1 MFIKFP
7 LELSENQNGKKQ
19 IKFIGK
25 SQKWISLKKSVKIT
39 KSYGVRTGFIN
50 KESSYILLDFDNKPF
65 QNEIYNGIELMNI
78 LIEKGILTV
87 NNDYIQKT
95 GNNGYHYVFK
105 ISKEQVNA
113 LQSSKTNIDFEGST
127 YSADIKA
134 NNQFFI
140 GAGSEYND
148 KNGNIKKY
156 SLVCDKIRE
165 IPKELYEIFENNM
178 IKKINKIKKN
188 IVKSYSKIR
197 KSYNCISLYNVD
209 KLLKMLD
216 IGRAGN
222 YDSWFSVLVAVYGAN
237 SEAKKLFVDWSKSHP
252 KYKNESE
259 QDIITHWENYSE
271 KQHNIGMLKNMA
283 KKDNCREYI
292 KLMKGDKTLIENVKN
307 DNNVYFMDSKYICN
321 KDYTFSNNIEAQL
334 QEQNEHDKLMR
345 KIASNFIN
353 NENSILGV
361 KSNMGTGKT
370 VLIREM
376 IENNQSTFK
385 KILMISTRRSFCR
398 SVGGTFT
405 HLGFKQ
411 YLDENINSE
420 NSDRVI
426 CSLES
431 LEKFIGSDVNIEYD
445 LIILDEVES
454 VIKQLDSPYI
464 KNSYLTLN
472 FFKRMLKQ
480 SKRILACD
488 ADFNNC
494 AHTFMN
500 SLKKDYKLMIN
511 EYSDA
516 DNCRKIII
524 NNNDSIINKKIDEC
538 MTENKNIVIVAMSN
552 RKAQEIKLSLKS
564 TYPDKKIICHTGES
578 DHRERELLKD
588 VNKNWLDCN
597 ILIYTSTVGAGID
610 FNKSHFSNMF
620 CYISGKSN
628 SPRMLLQMM
637 GRIRKLEDNNIYTV
651 ADTRT
656 INLDLSKGDRY
667 TYEDIEEI
675 YKLRYGENIDE
686 IFIYNKQEQL
696 NKGLYSFIP
705 EFEQC
710 LKSSGYEFE
719 LIDAEIAISKVW
731 SIDNEEFLK
740 LGSLVDVPIID
751 EETFKLFQSAEF
763 KHKKNIDHIRM
774 EQKFIFM
781 KRFSILKYDEEI
793 EKAFNS
799 GKISSHY
806 ILNNIKYMTDK
817 NNMKIDQKRT
827 IKQTETID
835 RCKMINTIINGL
847 GFKNCWDFETEYNK
861 EQYEENINEFL
872 KSPFG
877 EIDKTHFNIMFGREK
892 GKMLLNSESVY
903 KDKSGNWNP
912 LTLPKKI
919 QWINKLLENY
929 GLKIQSNRKREGKN
943 RVMIYKLSSFK
954 NAHEFIVNKKIIG
967 EKINDYKKI
976 IPSEQSTHKWEN
988 YF

>member
-1 MFIKFP
+1 MFVKFP
-7 LELSENQNGKKQ
+7 LELSENENGKKH

-25 SQKWISLKKSVKIT
+25 SQKWNTLKKPVKIT

-50 KESSYILLDFDNKPF
+50 KDCSYILLDFDNKPF
-65 QNEIYNGIELMNI
+65 QNGVYNGIELMNI
-78 LIEKGILTV
+78 LIQKGILTV
-87 NNDYIQKT
+87 DNDYIQKT

-105 ISKEQVNA
+105 ISKEQIDG
-113 LQSSKTNIDFEGST
+113 LKCSKTNVDFEGST
-127 YSADIKA
+127 YSADIKG

-140 GAGSEYND
+140 GAGSEYTD

-156 SLVCDKIRE
+156 SLICDNIRE

-178 IKKINKIKKN
+178 TKTVNKIKKN

-197 KSYNCISLYNVD
+197 KSYNCISLYHVD

-216 IGRAGN
+216 ISRAGN
-222 YDSWFSVLVAVYGAN
+222 YDSWFAVLVAVYGAN

-252 KYKNESE
+252 NYKNEPE
-259 QDIITHWENYSE
+259 NDIIAHWENYSE
-271 KQHNIGMLKNMA
+271 KEHNMGMLKNMA
-283 KKDNCREYI
+283 KKDNCRKYI

-307 DNNVYFMDSKYICN
+307 DKNVYFMNSQYICN

-345 KIASNFIN
+345 KLGSNFIN
-353 NENSILGV
+353 NENMILGL
-361 KSNMGTGKT
+361 KSKMGTGKT
-370 VLIREM
+370 VLIRQM
-376 IENNQSTFK
+376 IENNESKFK
-385 KILMISTRRSFCR
+385 KVLMISTRRSFCR

-445 LIILDEVES
+445 LIILDEIES

-472 FFKRMLKQ
+472 FFKRILKQ

-500 SLKKDYKLMIN
+500 SLNKDYKLMIN

-516 DNCRKIII
+516 ENKRKIII
-524 NNNDSIINKKIDEC
+524 NKNDTIINKKIDEC
-538 MTENKNIVIVAMSN
+538 MNENKNIVIVAMSN
-552 RKAQEIKLSLKS
+552 RKAQELKLSLKS
-564 TYPDKKIICHTGES
+564 TYPDKTIICHTGES
-578 DHRERELLKD
+578 NHEERELLKD

-610 FNKSHFSNMF
+610 FNKNHFSNMF

-628 SPRMLLQMM
+628 SPRLLLQMM
-637 GRIRKLEDNNIYTV
+637 GRIRKLEDNDIYAV
-651 ADTRT
+651 ADVRN

-686 IFIYNKQEQL
+686 IFIYNKQEEL
-696 NKGLYSFIP
+696 NKGFYSFIP

-731 SIDNEEFLK
+731 KIEDDELLK

-751 EETFKLFQSAEF
+751 EETFKLFQSPEF
-763 KHKKNIDHIRM
+763 KNKKNIDHIRM

-781 KRFSILKYDEEI
+781 KRFSISKYDEEI

-799 GKISSHY
+799 GKISRHN

-817 NNMKIDQKRT
+817 YNLKIEQKKT
-827 IKQTETID
+827 LKQTETLD
-835 RCKMINTIINGL
+835 RCKMINTIICGL
-847 GFKNCWDFETEYNK
+847 GFSNCWDFRTEIKK

-872 KSPFG
+872 NSPFG
-877 EIDKTHFNIMFGREK
+877 NIDKTHFNIMFAREK

-903 KDKSGNWNP
+903 KDKAGNWQP
-912 LTLPKKI
+912 LTLPKKT
-919 QWINKLLENY
+919 QWFNQLFENY
-929 GLKIQSNRKREGKN
+929 GLKIQSGRKQEGKD
-943 RVMIYKLSSFK
+943 RVMIYKLTSFK

-967 EKINDYKKI
+967 EKIRDSKNI
-976 IPSEQSTHKWEN
+976 IPSEQSTNKWQE